1 MYEHLSP
8 AEINVLLH
16 AVNRYRR
23 DLETALQEL
32 GDHTSVSARHIQAD
46 LLLLEGLAQ
55 RLASQPRE
63 RSAA

>member
-32 GDHTSVSARHIQAD
+32 GDRTSVSAHHLHAD

-55 RLASQPRE
+55 RLATQLRE